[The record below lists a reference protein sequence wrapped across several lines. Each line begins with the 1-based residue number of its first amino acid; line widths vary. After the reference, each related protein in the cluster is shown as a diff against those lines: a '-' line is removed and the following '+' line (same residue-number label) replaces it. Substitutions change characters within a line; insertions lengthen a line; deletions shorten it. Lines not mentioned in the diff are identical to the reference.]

1 MYYVFLAE
9 GFEQVEALA
18 PVDIMRR
25 AEIEVYTVGV
35 GAKVITS
42 SHNVPVVADVIDCE
56 IGPDKD
62 CEGIILP
69 GGMPGTLNLEKAAT
83 VQKFID
89 YCVENN
95 LLIAAICAAP
105 SVLGHKGLLD
115 GKKAVCFPGFEEQL
129 GNATVL
135 NDAVVTDGNIITGC
149 GAGAAMK
156 FGFEIVKYIQSEA
169 SANHFK
175 AAMLCDR

>member
-1 MYYVFLAE
+1 MYYVFLAN

-56 IGPDKD
+56 IAPDKD

-69 GGMPGTLNLEKAAT
+69 GGMPGTLNLERAAT
-83 VQKFID
+83 VQKFVD

-105 SVLGHKGLLD
+105 SILGHKGLLD
-115 GKKAVCFPGFEEQL
+115 GRKAVCFPGFEEQL
-129 GNATVL
+129 GNADIQG
-135 NDAVVTDGNIITGC
+135 DAVVTDGNIITGC

-156 FGFEIVKYIQSEA
+156 FGFEIVKYIQSEV